1 MVTPSPNLGSTVAAR
16 LSSRRRTLA
25 SAAVVAVALGLLGM
39 LYAAIAPSG
48 QAATNSDPVL
58 AKGKELYNQGCASC
72 HGFSGAG
79 GNRAPSLIGVGGA
92 AFDFQM
98 STGRMP
104 LQQHGPQAPRKALR
118 YTDEEI
124 QAIAA
129 YGASLGA
136 GPAIPQFSEADW
148 QSADT
153 AYGGALFRTNCAQ
166 CHNFA
171 GSGGALTYGK
181 LAPSLSNATPRQI
194 YEAMI
199 TGPENMPVFGD
210 KQITPDQK
218 LAVINYIRTIKSQ
231 ADPGGAGLG
240 KVGPVTE
247 TMVGWLVGIG
257 VLVLVTLWIGAR
269 A

>member
-1 MVTPSPNLGSTVAAR
+1 V
-16 LSSRRRTLA
+16 SRRRQLA
-25 SAAVVAVALGLLGM
+25 SAAVVAVALGLMGM
-39 LYAAIAPSG
+39 LYAALAPSG
-48 QAATNSDPVL
+48 RAATSADPAVDR
-58 AKGKELYNQGCASC
+58 GRELYNQGCASC
-72 HGFSGAG
+72 HGFAGSG
-79 GNRAPSLIGVGGA
+79 GNRAPSLIGVGA
-92 AFDFQM
+92 AAVDFQV

-104 LQQHGPQAPRKALR
+104 LQQHGPQAPRKR
-118 YTDEEI
+118 TQYTDQQI
-124 QAIAA
+124 LDLAA
-129 YGASLGA
+129 YVASLGP
-136 GPAIPQFSEADW
+136 GPSIPQFDDGDW

-181 LAPSLSNATPRQI
+181 YAPSLSKATPKQI

-210 KQITPDQK
+210 AQVTPDQK
-218 LAVINYIRTIKSQ
+218 LAIINYIRTIKSQ

-240 KVGPVTE
+240 RVGPVSE

-257 VLVLVTLWIGAR
+257 VLVLVTIWIGAR